1 MKTNTTWW
9 KIDMQTRA
17 SQIWIAFITVLNKE
31 IVRFMRIWSQTLL
44 PPAITMTLYFI
55 IFGKLIGSQVSN
67 ISGFTYMQYIVPGL
81 VMMSIITNA
90 YANTSA
96 SFFGAKFS
104 KSIEEIMVAPVPNYV
119 ILLGF
124 AFSGT
129 LRGLLVGILVMLIS
143 LLFTHIHIYQAGI
156 MIAMAFLSAMVFS
169 ICGLINGIF
178 AKKFDDVSFIPTFV
192 LTPLTYLGGVFYS
205 IKQLP
210 PFWRHLSLLNPIV
223 NIVDTFR
230 YGILGISDVN
240 VYFGFGMICILF
252 MVLFVWSLVLLQ
264 KGTGLRT

>member
-1 MKTNTTWW
+1 
-9 KIDMQTRA
+9 MQTRT
-17 SQIWIAFITVLNKE
+17 SQIWIAFNTILNKE
-31 IVRFMRIWSQTLL
+31 VIRFMRIWSQTLL

-67 ISGFTYMQYIVPGL
+67 ISGYSYMQYIVPGL

-104 KSIEEIMVAPVPNYV
+104 KSIEEILVAPVPNYV
-119 ILLGF
+119 ILLGYTL
-124 AFSGT
+124 SGT
-129 LRGLLVGILVMLIS
+129 LRGLLVGVMVMLIS
-143 LLFTHIHIYQAGI
+143 LLFTHLHIHNYGI
-156 MIAMAFLSAMVFS
+156 MISMAFLSAMVFS
-169 ICGLINGIF
+169 VCGVINGIL

-205 IKQLP
+205 INQLP
-210 PFWRHLSLLNPIV
+210 PFWRHLSLFNPIV

-230 YGILGISDVN
+230 FGILGISDVN
-240 VYFGFGMICILF
+240 VYFGFAMVCVLFIILF
-252 MVLFVWSLVLLQ
+252 AWCSLLLHR
-264 KGTGLRT
+264 GTGLRT

>member
-1 MKTNTTWW
+1 
-9 KIDMQTRA
+9 MQTR
-17 SQIWIAFITVLNKE
+17 SNQILIALQTIVVKE
-31 IVRFMRIWSQTLL
+31 VVRFMRIWTQTLL

-55 IFGKLIGSQVSN
+55 IFGKLIGSQIHN
-67 ISGFTYMQYIVPGL
+67 ISGFSYMQYIVPGL
-81 VMMSIITNA
+81 VMMAVMTNA

-104 KSIEEIMVAPVPNYV
+104 KSIEEILVAPVPNYV

-124 AFSGT
+124 IFGGT
-129 LRGLLVGILVMLIS
+129 LRGLMVGAIVIFIS
-143 LLFTHIHIYQAGI
+143 LFFTHLHIYNWGVVL
-156 MIAMAFLSAMVFS
+156 AMALLASMLFS
-169 ICGLINGIF
+169 LGGLINAIF

-210 PFWRHLSLLNPIV
+210 PMWRKLSVFNPILDV
-223 NIVDTFR
+223 VDTFR
-230 YGILGISDVN
+230 YGVLGISDVSIY
-240 VYFGFGMICILF
+240 VGFSMVCILF
-252 MVLFVWSLVLLQ
+252 IILVFWSLSLLK